1 MPQGRS
7 GIDPVKVKSYRAAHI
22 LLKAKY
28 EAEDLLIKLR
38 AGSEFEV
45 LARRFSTCTSA
56 AKGGDLGEFKIDQ
69 ADMEFEEA
77 ALELKVGEVT
87 KAPVRTRFG
96 YHLIKRLG

>member
-1 MPQGRS
+1 M
-7 GIDPVKVKSYRAAHI
+7 KVKTYRAAHI

-38 AGSEFEV
+38 AGSEFDV

-77 ALELKVGEVT
+77 ALQLNVGEVT